1 MVMHPFLLAAALTS
15 TLVLQ
20 SGARIA
26 LDGPVREESGMVTF
40 RSEGRLYSIAATE
53 IERIEEA
60 EAGAATAKAPT
71 PAPPAEPR
79 VRLRVSED
87 ERKRLLEELEK
98 NHGGSPAPRQKMLEE
113 VPPPP
118 TASERRA
125 ERSEEASWRRRA
137 QSHDESVL
145 QARED
150 LALLIQR
157 IEELESKIRNLVA
170 LGYEQRQFTY
180 DTRQLLLS
188 REQIPAAELRVTRAE
203 RARDRFRE
211 EARRAGIP
219 PGWLR

>member
-26 LDGPVREESGMVTF
+26 LDGPVREDGGMVTF
-40 RSEGRLYSIAATE
+40 RSDGRLYSIAASE
-53 IERIEEA
+53 IDRIEEPDTT
-60 EAGAATAKAPT
+60 AAPVKVAAA
-71 PAPPAEPR
+71 APPAEAR
-79 VRLRVSED
+79 LRLRVSPD

-98 NHGGSPAPRQKMLEE
+98 NHGGTPAPRQKILEE
-113 VPPPP
+113 VPPAP
-118 TASERRA
+118 TPAEVRA
-125 ERSEEASWRRRA
+125 ERSEESMWRRRA
-137 QSHDESVL
+137 QSHDEAVL
-145 QARED
+145 QAQED
-150 LALLIQR
+150 LALLIDR
-157 IEELESKIRNLVA
+157 IEELESKIRSLVA

-188 REQIPAAELRVTRAE
+188 REQLPAAELRVTRAE
-203 RARDRFRE
+203 RVRDRFRE